1 VNPFSIAEFREKKLP
16 GESEIRS
23 SWTSDQPLV
32 SIVCTAF
39 NHERYIED
47 AIRGFLLQKTD
58 FPFEIVI
65 HDDASTDNTRRLIE
79 RYAAAYPELIKPV
92 FQSANQYRLGKKPIP
107 LAVGYAKAPYI
118 ALCEG
123 DDFWTD
129 DAKLQSQLD
138 EMRKRPECGISF
150 HAARVLHPGGELTPV
165 ADYADQLSIIPAE
178 TLIAA
183 DGAFCPTA
191 SLVLKR
197 TLFEQL
203 PDWFYRSAPVGDY
216 YYQVFGALSGGALYL
231 PAAMAVY
238 RCFAAGSWSSSL
250 ARKDRNEII
259 AHAERTLGCLSELD
273 RCTGHRYSA
282 SIDKAKARQA
292 FSVAVLFLKQKYL
305 QDAFGFMKISWSLS
319 RALFVGQLCVLLKNR
334 IRRAVFNR

>member
-1 VNPFSIAEFREKKLP
+1 MNPFSLAEFREKKLP
-16 GESEIRS
+16 SEAEIRS
-23 SWTSDQPLV
+23 SWTSPPLLV

-79 RYAAAYPELIKPV
+79 YYADAYPGLIKPV

-107 LAVGYAKAPYI
+107 LAAGYAKAPYI

-129 DAKLQSQLD
+129 DAKLQSQLN
-138 EMRKRPECGISF
+138 EMRKRPECDISF
-150 HAARVLHPGGELTPV
+150 HAAKVLHPGGELTPV
-165 ADYADQLSIIPAE
+165 ADYADQVSVIPAE
-178 TLIAA
+178 AIISA

-191 SLVLKR
+191 SLILKR
-197 TLFEQL
+197 EIFAHL

-231 PAAMAVY
+231 PSAMAVY
-238 RCFAAGSWSSSL
+238 RSFATGSWSSSL

-273 RCTGHRYSA
+273 RSTGYRYSA

-292 FSVAVLFLKQKYL
+292 FSIAVLFLKQKYL
-305 QDAFGFMKISWSLS
+305 ADGLRFMKISRSLC
-319 RALFVGQLCVLLKNR
+319 RGLFVEQLGVLLKNR
-334 IRRAVFNR
+334 IQRAVFNR